1 MKSNIRRS
9 PLLTLAF
16 SLICPT
22 LTAAAQTSLRR
33 EVGARRR
40 LPSVSRL
47 RNLVPEVLQP
57 AEQMFCYRCGRPVS
71 PRSQRT
77 VTAQR
82 WPEADLNSPAS
93 PFPRRPRH
101 FPANIATLYSYPEN
115 AAPEKTEW
123 RWMQSQANRSLAAI
137 SLQTGKLAGKSQ
149 NLRRC
154 PGLKSADKQQII
166 LRLWPAVGLRVEKQN
181 RE

>member
-93 PFPRRPRH
+93 PFHHDLGIYPPKSPLYVVTRIMSPQRRLCGGGRGIRTFGSLFVVNGPSPCSNRGDS
-101 FPANIATLYSYPEN
+101 PAGGTV
-115 AAPEKTEW
+115 
-123 RWMQSQANRSLAAI
+123 
-137 SLQTGKLAGKSQ
+137 
-149 NLRRC
+149 C
-154 PGLKSADKQQII
+154 PG
-166 LRLWPAVGLRVEKQN
+166 
-181 RE
+181 